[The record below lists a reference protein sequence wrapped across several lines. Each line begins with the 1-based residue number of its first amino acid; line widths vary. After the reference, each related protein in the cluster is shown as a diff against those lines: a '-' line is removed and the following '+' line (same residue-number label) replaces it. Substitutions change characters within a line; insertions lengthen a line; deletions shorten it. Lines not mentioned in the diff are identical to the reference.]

1 MGGGLPGISVQWVD
15 CQGVC
20 QEQGQEECM
29 RLVAQYQVVVGRVV
43 TEGGEVGTSLVN
55 ERIYSS

>member
-1 MGGGLPGISVQWVD
+1 
-15 CQGVC
+15 
-20 QEQGQEECM
+20 M